1 MATDNII
8 PMRAK
13 SDALIIAE
21 RMIAESMARDSERS
35 EKLLREMRRLLGF
48 ARDIFPVDVETA
60 DAFAARAA
68 NKLALA
74 ICTR

>member
-1 MATDNII
+1 MDNII
-8 PMRAK
+8 HLRGK
-13 SDALIIAE
+13 SEALIIAE

-48 ARDIFPVDVETA
+48 ATQAFPVNVELA

-74 ICTR
+74 IGAGR